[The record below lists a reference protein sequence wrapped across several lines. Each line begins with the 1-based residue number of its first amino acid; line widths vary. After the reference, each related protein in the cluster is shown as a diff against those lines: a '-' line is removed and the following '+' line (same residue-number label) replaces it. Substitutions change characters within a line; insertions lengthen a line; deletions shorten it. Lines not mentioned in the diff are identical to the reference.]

1 MNQIRKLFEE
11 NKVLLWGE
19 KKAPSSMLEEFNH
32 GNKNPQSTA
41 RIKPKK
47 EKEEVKE
54 QSKPKKAVR
63 KFSLEE
69 DYGVQDLPFL
79 NKEYDRLDQEMT
91 GLTDMDKL
99 DELGDLQE
107 KLYDL
112 IEGLERMKKMAG
124 GKGIN
129 TDKPFNHNIK
139 AIEEPIVDDDFLGA
153 SIMSL
158 VGKGFKKGSPEAL
171 AHAQKMRE
179 ALIAKKPPTVKKV
192 INKAVS
198 KARVEK
204 GSEEAKALGKRL
216 AEARKKKLEEA
227 KKEKEEVKKEEVK
240 KEEVKPTKG
249 KPWYYI
255 GDIPKGYREATED
268 EAVLAKKVSQYGK
281 YEVDMTK
288 WTLYRDYEMLLT
300 DNKSTR
306 EAQWAM
312 SGLKRR
318 VLETLRDIEV
328 MKAKIEKHLS
338 DGSDSSQR
346 HPTKAEFKSDLEELK
361 EKRKYLQAGYNFYHR
376 LICERTGKKYE
387 RQKIELPKIEI
398 KPKKE
403 EEEEKWEPPKP
414 NIIDPRTGKLAEFTY
429 KGEEKP
435 IEEETK
441 ITDPELLFKKGDDT
455 IGLSLKFFTPDYK
468 LIPKYAKKLT
478 EKNIFL
484 NKKHYTKED
493 YEKYI
498 YHKIGG
504 GIYNMVGN
512 GIVKRQP
519 NKNKRNIVQS
529 VIFDKDY
536 WTKIEAKKWL
546 KDNDYYNDDIDEK
559 KDSFRFRQY
568 NPEDL
573 NDRKFRTKKLN
584 NGLSLVLSIK

>member
-19 KKAPSSMLEEFNH
+19 KKAPSGMLEEYNH

-47 EKEEVKE
+47 EKEEAKE
-54 QSKPKKAVR
+54 EPKPKKAVR

-79 NKEYDRLDQEMT
+79 NKEYDRLDEEMT

-124 GKGIN
+124 GKGI
-129 TDKPFNHNIK
+129 KQPIK
-139 AIEEPIVDDDFLGA
+139 EDNFPLVDDDFYGC

-179 ALIAKKPPTVKKV
+179 ALQAKKAPVVKKV
-192 INKAVS
+192 VNKTVS
-198 KARVEK
+198 KARVVK

-216 AEARKKKLEEA
+216 AEAKKKKLDEAKKAKEEEA
-227 KKEKEEVKKEEVK
+227 KKED
-240 KEEVKPTKG
+240 VKPTKG

-268 EAVLAKKVSQYGK
+268 EAILAKKVSLYGK

-300 DNKSTR
+300 ENKTTR

-312 SGLKRR
+312 NGLKRR

-328 MKAKIEKHLS
+328 MRAKIDKYP
-338 DGSDSSQR
+338 D
-346 HPTKAEFKSDLEELK
+346 KAEYKSDLEELK
-361 EKRKYLQAGYNFYHR
+361 EKRKYLQAGYNFYYR

-387 RQKIELPKIEI
+387 RQKIELPKIEF
-398 KPKKE
+398 KQKEEVE
-403 EEEEKWEPPKP
+403 EEEWVPPKP
-414 NIIDPRTGKLAEFTY
+414 NIIDPRTGKPAEFTY

-435 IEEETK
+435 KEEEKK
-441 ITDPELLFKKGDDT
+441 ITDPELLFKKDNDT
-455 IGLSLKFFTPDYK
+455 IGLSLRFFTPDYK
-468 LIPKYAKKLT
+468 LIPKYAKRLT
-478 EKNIFL
+478 AKNIFL

-504 GIYNMVGN
+504 GIYKM
-512 GIVKRQP
+512 
-519 NKNKRNIVQS
+519 
-529 VIFDKDY
+529 
-536 WTKIEAKKWL
+536 
-546 KDNDYYNDDIDEK
+546 
-559 KDSFRFRQY
+559 
-568 NPEDL
+568 
-573 NDRKFRTKKLN
+573 
-584 NGLSLVLSIK
+584 LVN